1 MVYSGLGHVWWDRE
15 DLKFQ
20 TSYSLSWTG
29 RDEQPP
35 DPDKDEEFPGFR
47 YSWTYENQWGKVV
60 RFHNEWT
67 FNANLSDL
75 SDYSSNMTSSIRIP
89 MTDRLSLRVSLHWLY
104 NNIPALDD
112 FDLVGR
118 AVLVDPDGIP
128 GNGDEYFQ
136 TVDSGG
142 VEIDLGTQVERREKL
157 DTVWTTSL
165 GISF

>member
-1 MVYSGLGHVWWDRE
+1 
-15 DLKFQ
+15 
-20 TSYSLSWTG
+20 
-29 RDEQPP
+29 
-35 DPDKDEEFPGFR
+35 
-47 YSWTYENQWGKVV
+47 
-60 RFHNEWT
+60 
-67 FNANLSDL
+67 
-75 SDYSSNMTSSIRIP
+75 

-112 FDLVGR
+112 FDLVAR
-118 AVLVDPDGIP
+118 AVVVDPDGIP